1 MPGSRHHDQEGDRGF
16 EGHCQIRDHKHT
28 NKSHTITPEMVCE
41 TLSTVFKSGN
51 AALKNIMI
59 EWLSS
64 ISPCSGCMLTDDEGE
79 IIGGVPVLVID
90 PKGACIRWHSSP
102 SYCCGL
108 HACATTMC
116 KWCAHNRKR

>member
-51 AALKNIMI
+51 AALKNM
-59 EWLSS
+59 
-64 ISPCSGCMLTDDEGE
+64 CM
-79 IIGGVPVLVID
+79 
-90 PKGACIRWHSSP
+90 
-102 SYCCGL
+102 
-108 HACATTMC
+108 
-116 KWCAHNRKR
+116 